1 MSIGNLW
8 IPTVGEWVSVPSAP
22 SPAVMVVDK
31 RVKKNGQPFI
41 QCGDQLFPLELCQ
54 KPQWL
59 PTPGDRVR
67 AKLCRYEG
75 TVHSLFVLDWG
86 YGGYVMADCR
96 MYRQENGK
104 PVHPDF
110 RIWPSPVACLEPV
123 KGVKH
128 G

>member
-8 IPTVGEWVSVPSAP
+8 IPTVGEWVSVPSGS
-22 SPAVMVVDK
+22 SPAVMVVTR
-31 RVKKNGQPFI
+31 RVKKNGQRLI
-41 QCGDQLFPLELCQ
+41 ECGDQLFPLELCQ

-59 PTPGDRVR
+59 PRPGERVR
-67 AKLCRYEG
+67 AKICRYEG
-75 TVHSLFVLDWG
+75 TVNALFVHEQ
-86 YGGYVMADCR
+86 GYVMADCR

>member
-1 MSIGNLW
+1 MKQEIW
-8 IPTVGEWVSVPSAP
+8 IPTVGEWVSVPSGS

-31 RVKKNGQPFI
+31 RVKKNGKPFI

-67 AKLCRYEG
+67 SKLCGYEG
-75 TVHSLFVLDWG
+75 TVNGLFVHDWG
-86 YGGYVMADCR
+86 FGGFVMADCR

-104 PVHPDF
+104 PVPPDF